1 MANHASARK
10 RIRQNTRRA
19 HINRQRLGS
28 VRTYVR
34 KVEEAIANGNK
45 DTAKESFQI
54 AQPKLARGM
63 QKGVIEKNTMR
74 RKLSRLSARIKAMPA

>member
-19 HINRQRLGS
+19 HVNRQRLGA

-45 DTAKESFQI
+45 ESARASFQI
-54 AQPKLARGM
+54 AEPKLARGT
-63 QKGVIEKNTMR
+63 QKGIIEKNTMR